1 VEDVV
6 TTKSITDP
14 SYISG
19 KGFGYDFVVEEN
31 ISSLGM
37 IFGLTKLDADA
48 ELLPDAYGVEFL
60 IKVYDVANLN
70 TPVAEIKKL

>member
-1 VEDVV
+1 
-6 TTKSITDP
+6 
-14 SYISG
+14 
-19 KGFGYDFVVEEN
+19 
-31 ISSLGM
+31 M
-37 IFGLTKLDADA
+37 IFCLTKLDADA